1 MVALKGTVGQLRRDS
16 FGKLA
21 LIIKASNMR
30 IFIYRR
36 ASTSCLST
44 L

>member
-1 MVALKGTVGQLRRDS
+1 MVVPKGTVGQLRRDS

-21 LIIKASNMR
+21 LIIKASNMQ
-30 IFIYRR
+30 IFIYRS
-36 ASTSCLST
+36 ASSSCLST